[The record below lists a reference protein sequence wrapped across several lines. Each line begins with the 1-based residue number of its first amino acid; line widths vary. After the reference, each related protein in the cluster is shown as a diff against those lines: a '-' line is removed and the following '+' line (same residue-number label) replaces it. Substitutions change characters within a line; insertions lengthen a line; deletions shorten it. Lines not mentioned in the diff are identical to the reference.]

1 MDKKE
6 EYRERLEAQ
15 LKEWKAKIDR
25 LEERTS
31 TVSSEAK
38 AELMQDIEE
47 LRRKKVVV
55 KEKWSELQK
64 ASGDAWD
71 TTKEGVEKAAAE
83 LKHAFDKVVSRFK

>member
-15 LKEWKAKIDR
+15 FKEWKAKIDS
-25 LEERTS
+25 LEARAS

-38 AELMQDIEE
+38 GELIKEIDE
-47 LRRKKVVV
+47 LRRKKTVV

-64 ASGDAWD
+64 SSGEAWEI
-71 TTKEGVEKAAAE
+71 TKEGVEKAVSE

>member
-25 LEERTS
+25 LEARTS
-31 TVSSEAK
+31 MVSSETK
-38 AELMQDIEE
+38 ADLMKAIEE
-47 LRRKKVVV
+47 LRGKKMIV
-55 KEKWSELQK
+55 KDKYSELQK
-64 ASGDAWD
+64 AGGEVWD

-83 LKHAFDKVVSRFK
+83 LKHALDKVVSRFK